1 MSNDYKDVI
10 RTFPQPKRIGG
21 VFDLQVPGSPTI
33 TGDKSNPVLMINI
46 SIPLQPDFIASAV
59 KASIAMGT
67 DKSIILRFLYQLD
80 DVIQKLIEEV
90 ESSDSN
96 VKRKVL

>member
-10 RTFPQPKRIGG
+10 RNFPQPKRIG
-21 VFDLQVPGSPTI
+21 LQVPGSPTI

-46 SIPLQPDFIASAV
+46 SIPLQPDFIANAV
-59 KASIAMGT
+59 KASLAMGT
-67 DKSIILRFLYQLD
+67 DKTIVLRFLYQLD
-80 DVIQKLIEEV
+80 DVVQRLIEEI
-90 ESSDSN
+90 ESSDDVN

>member
-10 RTFPQPKRIGG
+10 RTFPQPKRIGS
-21 VFDLQVPGSPTI
+21 QAPGSPTI

-46 SIPLQPDFIASAV
+46 SIPLQPDFIANAV
-59 KASIAMGT
+59 KASLAMGT
-67 DKSIILRFLYQLD
+67 DKSIVLRFLYQLD

-90 ESSDSN
+90 ESDVN

>member
-10 RTFPQPKRIGG
+10 RTFPQPKRIG
-21 VFDLQVPGSPTI
+21 FQAPGSPVI
-33 TGDKSNPVLMINI
+33 SGDKSNPVLMLNI
-46 SIPLQPDFIASAV
+46 SIPFQVDFIEKAV

-67 DKSIILRFLYQLD
+67 DKSIVLRFLYQLD
-80 DVIQKLIEEV
+80 DVIQKLIEEI
-90 ESSDSN
+90 ESSDGN

>member
-10 RTFPQPKRIGG
+10 RTFPQPKRIG
-21 VFDLQVPGSPTI
+21 LQTGSPVI
-33 TGDKSNPVLMINI
+33 SGDKSNPVLMINI
-46 SIPLQPDFIASAV
+46 SIPLQPDFIANAV
-59 KASIAMGT
+59 KASLAMGT
-67 DKSIILRFLYQLD
+67 DKSIILRFLYALD

-90 ESSDSN
+90 EGSDVN

>member
-1 MSNDYKDVI
+1 MSNDYKEII

-21 VFDLQVPGSPTI
+21 NFQVPSSPTI

-46 SIPLQPDFIASAV
+46 SIPLQPDFIVSAV

-80 DVIQKLIEEV
+80 DVIQKLIEEI
-90 ESSDSN
+90 ESSDGN
-96 VKRKVL
+96 VKHKVL

>member
-10 RTFPQPKRIGG
+10 RTFPQPKRIG
-21 VFDLQVPGSPTI
+21 LPGSPVI
-33 TGDKSNPVLMINI
+33 SGDKSNPVLMINI
-46 SIPLQPDFIASAV
+46 SIPLQPDFIVNAV
-59 KASIAMGT
+59 KASLAMGT

-80 DVIQKLIEEV
+80 DVIQKLIEEI
-90 ESSDSN
+90 EGSDVN

>member
-10 RTFPQPKRIGG
+10 RTFPQPKRIGS
-21 VFDLQVPGSPTI
+21 QVPGSPVI
-33 TGDKSNPVLMINI
+33 SGDKSNPVLMINI
-46 SIPLQPDFIASAV
+46 SIPLQPDFIANAV
-59 KASIAMGT
+59 KASLAMGT
-67 DKSIILRFLYQLD
+67 DKTIVLRFLYQLD

-90 ESSDSN
+90 ESSDVN

>member
-10 RTFPQPKRIGG
+10 RTFPQPKRIG
-21 VFDLQVPGSPTI
+21 LQAPGSPVI
-33 TGDKSNPVLMINI
+33 SGDKSNPVLMINI
-46 SIPLQPDFIASAV
+46 SIPLQPDFIANAV
-59 KASIAMGT
+59 KASLAMGT
-67 DKSIILRFLYQLD
+67 DKTIVLRFLYLLD

-90 ESSDSN
+90 EGSDGN

>member
-10 RTFPQPKRIGG
+10 RTFPQPKRIGS
-21 VFDLQVPGSPTI
+21 QVPGSPVI
-33 TGDKSNPVLMINI
+33 SGDKSNPVLMINI
-46 SIPLQPDFIASAV
+46 SIPLQPDFIANAV
-59 KASIAMGT
+59 KASLAMGT
-67 DKSIILRFLYQLD
+67 DKTIVLRFLYQLD

-90 ESSDSN
+90 EGSDGN